1 MKNRL
6 SIMSLISLGALSFTA
21 QAVNQSLYAKDTE
34 TSVTTSSKVAVS
46 QNIRDIA
53 SPIRVVTKQR
63 KLKLEQSGEKIP
75 GVDINKQVRNIFPF
89 ASSLRTQDKVKDPSI
104 QSILRPNLY
113 SLAMPTTGVSFDGIN
128 NILGVAPPDT
138 NGDVGPN
145 HYVQAV
151 NITMAIFDKEGNTLV
166 APFAINNL
174 WAGFGGK
181 CETNNDGDPIVLYD
195 NMADRWLIS
204 QFALDG
210 TDNHECIAI
219 STTGD
224 PTGSYYLYDFAY
236 GELMNDYPHF
246 GVWHDGYYMGVNQFD
261 PANNY
266 SYAGGGVVAYEREKM
281 LVGAEAKQI
290 IFSMQGNN
298 PDVFTPMP
306 LDIDGPTSPNPNL
319 NQTIMWA
326 DGSGDSKLHFA
337 EFDVDWE
344 TPENSNITHK
354 ASLDVAQWNA
364 PDNAMQPNGIELDGM
379 PIRSMFRAA
388 YRNLGNRSSIVF
400 THNVAAAD
408 NSTPALRWYEIDLN
422 ESSGDVSVRQQG
434 TFAPDDKARW
444 MGSGAMDTQGNIAFG
459 YSVSSADKH
468 PSVFAATRKVDD
480 PLNELTSEIELKAGT
495 GSQGNIYRNR
505 WGDYSSMSIDPA
517 DECTFWFTTEYYK
530 AEDNNTT
537 AWSTNISSF
546 KLPECQAGPS
556 GEISGIVTGGD
567 TETVLANAQ
576 ITAAGRSTITDA
588 EGNYSL
594 TVPVGDYTLYVYKYG
609 WDELTTAEFTVHED
623 ESELLDISLTAAEM
637 VTVTG
642 SVKDDSGQNWPLYA
656 KVNVEVPGDVIS
668 TFTNPETGEYSVELV
683 AGTAVKV
690 AVLSNEQ
697 GYLKATENITPVSSG
712 GSSATFAQNFDLN
725 INPNCTANGYELN
738 EQSFFEGFEGEVFP
752 PAGWTT
758 TDDATSGFTWFRA
771 TTERSISG
779 ITNESIGFA
788 LADSDAAGTINLDTS
803 LISPVFNTAD
813 YTHFDLSFTAFHF
826 YLGGDKVAVEIKAD
840 DGSWIT
846 VSDLN
851 KTTSSST
858 SAEQYHLDLT
868 SYVVNATSFQLRW
881 RYYDAYYAWY
891 TAVDNIRIGSSTC
904 DLISGSKVTAY
915 VNDANFATPL
925 NNAQLMIDGQS
936 MTVSAVTEED
946 EQLSDG
952 LLMSFIPDSATEI
965 KLTAPLYESKDV
977 VAADFSLSSPIEL
990 NAGLIEPTA
999 DSELV
1004 IDITVGRDEERA
1016 LTLTNIGAVDAS
1028 YSMLLLPGSTEPMHT
1043 GVFDASGRHFGPKN
1057 LDDSNTTKSRF
1068 AADVQTIQLPGG
1080 DVVAEFDSGLNLAWG
1095 VVMDRRS
1102 GTIWIGDIAAEP
1114 ELLTEYGIDGSLTGR
1129 TIVTQRDEG
1138 WGADLAF
1145 NGRTNTYWQVNVSGD
1160 NCIFEISPTDGLTGK
1175 KICPN
1180 FGYSQRGLA
1189 YDPITDTFYS
1199 GSWND
1204 SIIHQF
1210 NTSGELIR
1218 SIDVNLSIA
1227 GLAFNSASGQLYV
1240 TNSDVASSTIFDV
1253 YVLDA
1258 NTPYLNIL
1266 GGFHID
1272 NQEGTVLQGQA
1283 GLEIDC
1289 DGNLW
1294 AVDQT
1299 QQKVLAVA
1307 TQVGGVC
1314 DWRKVPGLSFTGEPT
1329 GVITAN
1335 DNAEISLTLK
1345 ASELAVGE
1353 YNATLVV
1360 MNDTPYGVVNVP
1372 LDINVNQSEP
1382 GELAFKETSATI
1394 KNGEAV
1400 ELLVSRSNGDDFSA
1414 AVDYELISSSAVSG
1428 EHFTAENGT
1437 LTWDDK
1443 DTADKV
1449 ISIATTN
1456 LDLDQDVSFT
1466 VRLSNSSGAMLN
1478 DMSKD
1483 SLVTI
1488 TADQMGVVAVKE
1500 TSVSVNEE
1508 DGSAVITLSRTGGA
1522 DREITVNYTVNHIST
1537 DAADLADTTGSV
1549 TWADGD
1555 AEDKTIS
1562 ITINDDASVEA
1573 NEAFNLVISATDSTV
1588 ELGATVTAVQVLNT
1602 DKKAEVKAKESSGG
1616 SLGFLA
1622 LALLS
1627 LFGLGRRKFM
1637 N

>member
-6 SIMSLISLGALSFTA
+6 SIMSLVSLGALSFTA
-21 QAVNQSLYAKDTE
+21 QAVNQSLYAKGTE
-34 TSVTTSSKVAVS
+34 TNVTTSSKVAVS

-166 APFAINNL
+166 APFAINDL
-174 WAGFGGK
+174 WDGFGGK

-261 PANNY
+261 PTNNY
-266 SYAGGGVVAYEREKM
+266 SYAGGGVVAYERDKM

-290 IFSMQGNN
+290 IFSMQGNT

-306 LDIDGPTSPNPNL
+306 LDIDGPTSPNTNL

-326 DGSGDSKLHFA
+326 DGSGESKLHFA

-344 TPENSNITHK
+344 TPENSNIIHK
-354 ASLDVAQWNA
+354 TSLDVAEWNA

-422 ESSGDVSVRQQG
+422 ETSGDVSVRQQG
-434 TFAPDDKARW
+434 TFAPDEKARW

-530 AEDNNTT
+530 AEDDNTT

-546 KLPECQAGPS
+546 KLPECQVGPS
-556 GEISGIVTGGD
+556 GEISGKVTDGD
-567 TETVLANAQ
+567 TETALANVVV
-576 ITAAGRSTITDA
+576 TAAGRSTVTDA
-588 EGNYSL
+588 EGNYSF
-594 TVPVGDYTLYVYKYG
+594 TVPVGDYTLYAYKYG
-609 WDELTTAEFTVHED
+609 WEELTTAEFTVDED
-623 ESELLDISLTAAEM
+623 ESELLDVSLTSAEM
-637 VTVTG
+637 VTVSG
-642 SVKDDSGQNWPLYA
+642 SVMDTSGQNWPLYA

-668 TFTNPETGEYSVELV
+668 TFTNPETGEYSIDLV

-690 AVLSNEQ
+690 AVSSNEQ
-697 GYLKATENITPVSSG
+697 GYLKASENITPVNSG
-712 GSSATFAQNFDLN
+712 GSSATFAQNFNLN
-725 INPNCTANGYELN
+725 INPNCTADGYELN
-738 EQSFFEGFEGEVFP
+738 ELSFFEGFEGDVFP

-779 ITNESIGFA
+779 ITNESVGFA

-813 YTHFDLSFTAFHF
+813 YTHFDLSFTAFH
-826 YLGGDKVAVEIKAD
+826 YYIGGDKVAVEIKID

-846 VSDLN
+846 LSDLN

-858 SAEQYHLDLT
+858 SAEQYHLDLS

-904 DLISGSKVTAY
+904 DPISGNKVTAY
-915 VNDANFATPL
+915 VNDANFATTL
-925 NNAQLMIDGQS
+925 NNAQLMVDGQPI
-936 MTVSAVTEED
+936 TVSVATEED

-952 LLMSFIPDSATEI
+952 LLMSFIPDSATDI

-977 VAADFSLSSPIEL
+977 VVSDFSLSSPIEL
-990 NAGLIEPTA
+990 NAGLLEVSTDA
-999 DSELV
+999 QTDFN
-1004 IDITVGRDEERA
+1004 ITVGRDEER
-1016 LTLTNIGAVDAS
+1016 TLAVENTGTAGATYQVL
-1028 YSMLLLPGSTEPMHT
+1028 MIPGSSEPLHV
-1043 GVFDASGRHFGPKN
+1043 GVYDASGRHFGPKN
-1057 LDDSNTTKSRF
+1057 LQDMDAKKSRY
-1068 AADVQTIQLPGG
+1068 AADIKATQLPGG
-1080 DVVAEFDSGLNLAWG
+1080 DIIGNFDLGLIYGWG
-1095 VVMDRRS
+1095 LVMDRNTGNLWVS
-1102 GTIWIGDIAAEP
+1102 DIDADP
-1114 ELLTEYGIDGSLTGR
+1114 QLLTEYQTDGNQTGR
-1129 TIVTQRDEG
+1129 TILTPKEQG
-1138 WGADLAF
+1138 WGADLTF
-1145 NGRTNTYWQVNVSGD
+1145 NGRTNSYWQVYVGGD
-1160 NCIFEISPTDGLTGK
+1160 NCIVEISEQGGLTGE
-1175 KICPN
+1175 KICPE
-1180 FGYSQRGLA
+1180 FAQSQRGLA
-1189 YDPITDTFYS
+1189 YDPMTDTYYS

-1204 SIIHQF
+1204 SLIHQF
-1210 NTSGELIR
+1210 NTNGELLR
-1218 SIDVNLSIA
+1218 SINVNMAIA
-1227 GLAFNSASGQLYV
+1227 GLAFNSANGQLYV
-1240 TNSDVASSTIFDV
+1240 THNAAAATGVFDI
-1253 YVLDA
+1253 YVLDV
-1258 NTPYLNIL
+1258 NTDYLDIV
-1266 GGFHID
+1266 GGFNVED
-1272 NQEGTVLQGQA
+1272 QNGTSLRGQA

-1294 AVDQT
+1294 TVDQT
-1299 QQKVLAVA
+1299 QQKVLGIA
-1307 TQVGGVC
+1307 TQSGGVC
-1314 DWRKVPGLSFTGEPT
+1314 DWKIVPGLTLKGDHEGAIEAGES
-1329 GVITAN
+1329 N
-1335 DNAEISLTLK
+1335 DIQLTLK

-1353 YNATLVV
+1353 YEATIIV
-1360 MNDTPYGVVNVP
+1360 MNDTPYGVTNIP
-1372 LDINVNQSEP
+1372 LSIVVTEAVV
-1382 GELAFKETSATI
+1382 GELGFKETAASV
-1394 KNGEAV
+1394 KNGDAV
-1400 ELLVSRSNGDDFSA
+1400 ELLIARTNGDDFA
-1414 AVDYELISSSAVSG
+1414 ASVKYELVSNSAIAG
-1428 EHFTAENGT
+1428 EHFDAANG
-1437 LTWDDK
+1437 LVEWADK
-1443 DTADKV
+1443 DATDKSV
-1449 ISIATTN
+1449 LIETIN
-1456 LDLDQDVSFT
+1456 LDLDQDISFT
-1466 VRLSNSSGAMLN
+1466 VRLSDASGATLN
-1478 DMSKD
+1478 DAAKD
-1483 SLVTI
+1483 TSLITI
-1488 TADQMGVVAVKE
+1488 TADKLGVIAVKE
-1500 TSVSVNEE
+1500 TNVSVNEE
-1508 DGSAVITLSRTGGA
+1508 DGSAEITLSRTDGS
-1522 DREITVNYTVNHIST
+1522 DREVMVNYAVSHIST
-1537 DAADLADTTGSV
+1537 NDTDLADTTGTV
-1549 TWADGD
+1549 AWADGD
-1555 AEDKTIS
+1555 IEDKTIS
-1562 ITINDDASVEA
+1562 ITINDDANVEA
-1573 NEAFNLVISATDSTV
+1573 DEAFNLVISATDSTI
-1588 ELGATVTAVQVLNT
+1588 ELGATVTAVRVLNT
-1602 DKKAEVKAKESSGG
+1602 DKVEVKAKESSGG
-1616 SLGFLA
+1616 SLGFLS
-1622 LALLS
+1622 LVILS
-1627 LFGLGRRKFM
+1627 LFGLSRRKFM
-1637 N
+1637 G